1 MGDTPVRAA
10 AGSDDS
16 RDVRT
21 PGRFGGHDL
30 GLDGRLAP
38 AQVAS
43 VAAVHERFARL
54 AAESLAGQTR
64 ARIEIRT
71 HSVAQLPGD
80 EFRRRLPRAAL
91 LAGVALDPL
100 PGVAQL
106 ALDRRAAFALL
117 DLLLGGRGVPSV
129 PARPPSD
136 LEHSLLRNWVAG
148 LLPQL
153 RSAWQPLARIRPRLA
168 YCGPREQASVAPAP
182 TGMVVRFAF
191 SAAVGGV
198 EGELQLA
205 IPCRA
210 LKSIRACA
218 PAPAAAPPQP
228 REAAAETAC
237 RAARRAALQAARIP
251 GGAEIGSALLP
262 VDLRMT
268 VELGSTT
275 RTIREVLAMH
285 EGSVIELDQLAGEP
299 VAILVNRQPI
309 ARGEVVVIDDNF
321 GVRVTE
327 IVGRAEPTAAPAA
340 PAES

>member
-10 AGSDDS
+10 AGSDAS

-30 GLDGRLAP
+30 GLGGRLAA

-43 VAAVHERFARL
+43 VAAVHETFARL

-71 HSVAQLPGD
+71 HSIVQLRGD
-80 EFRRRLPRAAL
+80 EFHGQLRRAAL

-100 PGVAQL
+100 PGVALL
-106 ALDRRAAFALL
+106 ALDQRAAFALL
-117 DLLLGGRGVPSV
+117 DLLLGGRGAPSV
-129 PARPPSD
+129 PARAPSD

-148 LLPQL
+148 LLPQF
-153 RSAWQPLARIRPRLA
+153 RAAWQPLVRLRPRLA
-168 YCGPREQASVAPAP
+168 YCRRGEQAAAPAAP
-182 TGMVVRFAF
+182 PPDGMMVRVAL

-198 EGELQLA
+198 EGELQWA

-210 LKSIRACA
+210 LKSIRA
-218 PAPAAAPPQP
+218 PGPAARPPP
-228 REAAAETAC
+228 REAPAESGC
-237 RAARRAALQAARIP
+237 RAARHAALQAVRVP
-251 GGAEIGSALLP
+251 GSAEIGSALLP

-327 IVGRAEPTAAPAA
+327 IVGRAEPTPAPAP

>member
-10 AGSDDS
+10 VGSDDS

-21 PGRFGGHDL
+21 PDRFGGHDL
-30 GLDGRLAP
+30 GLGGRLAG
-38 AQVAS
+38 AQVAR
-43 VAAVHERFARL
+43 VAAVHETFARL

-71 HSVAQLPGD
+71 HSVAQLPGE
-80 EFRRRLPRAAL
+80 EFRRRLPHPAL

-100 PGVAQL
+100 PGVALL

-129 PARPPSD
+129 PARAPSD

-153 RSAWQPLARIRPRLA
+153 RAAWQPLVRLRPRLA
-168 YCGPREQASVAPAP
+168 YCRRSEPAPAP
-182 TGMVVRFAF
+182 DGMVVRVAF
-191 SAAVGGV
+191 GAAVGGV
-198 EGELQLA
+198 EGELQWAL
-205 IPCRA
+205 PCRA
-210 LKSIRACA
+210 LKSIRARG
-218 PAPAAAPPQP
+218 PAAAPPPP
-228 REAAAETAC
+228 RKAPAETGN
-237 RAARRAALQAARIP
+237 RAARHAALQAARVS
-251 GGAEIGSALLP
+251 GSAEIGSALLP

-327 IVGRAEPTAAPAA
+327 IVGRAEPVAPPAA
-340 PAES
+340 AES

>member
-21 PGRFGGHDL
+21 PVRFGGHDL
-30 GLDGRLAP
+30 GLGGRLAA

-43 VAAVHERFARL
+43 VAAVHETFARL
-54 AAESLAGQTR
+54 AAESLAGRTC
-64 ARIEIRT
+64 ARIAIRT
-71 HSVAQLPGD
+71 HSVTQLRGD
-80 EFRRRLPRAAL
+80 EFHRQLPRAAL

-100 PGVAQL
+100 PGVASL
-106 ALDRRAAFALL
+106 ALDQRAAFALL

-129 PARPPSD
+129 PARAPSD

-168 YCGPREQASVAPAP
+168 YCGPREQASAVPAP
-182 TGMVVRFAF
+182 TGMVVRVAF

-205 IPCRA
+205 LPCRA
-210 LKSIRACA
+210 LKSIRAR
-218 PAPAAAPPQP
+218 APAAAPPQP
-228 REAAAETAC
+228 QEASAETGC
-237 RAARRAALQAARIP
+237 QAARHAALQAARVS
-251 GGAEIGSALLP
+251 GSAEIGSALLP

-327 IVGRAEPTAAPAA
+327 IVGRAEPVPAP